1 MASMEVSSDSHPN
14 GGILRN
20 SFFLDSSS
28 VCLAFQV
35 RVTSRDFV
43 EIRHDS
49 SYAKLHLGR
58 PDMPRSRETAASPSR
73 FPPSESAGGEASQP
87 NTKMHLQ
94 NIPNWLWSF
103 LLSDTGSARGAC
115 APPGAT
121 LWTSWSPRHAFQNRR
136 KGPQGRSRSGRIQLK
151 CFY

>member
-1 MASMEVSSDSHPN
+1 MASTEVSSDAHRK

-20 SFFLDSSS
+20 SFFLDSFS

-43 EIRHDS
+43 QIRRDS
-49 SYAKLHLGR
+49 SYAKLRPGR

-73 FPPSESAGGEASQP
+73 FPPSEPAGGEASHP

-94 NIPNWLWSF
+94 NVPNWLWIF
-103 LLSDTGSARGAC
+103 LLSDTESARRAC
-115 APPGAT
+115 PPPGAT
-121 LWTSWSPRHAFQNRR
+121 LPTSWSPRHAFQNPA